1 MLFHG
6 VKFALER
13 NVSNHRV
20 IQHGGFYSSGLQFD
34 SRFIDFSSN
43 VNPLGF
49 PSSITKIINK
59 NRSLLS
65 VYPDPDSSKLRDD
78 LQKYTGIQKNQ
89 IIVGNG
95 ATEIIYNFCKVFLHK
110 DSNVLIPI
118 PTFGEYEAASRLSGS
133 QITFFKTMNL
143 NKNTSEF
150 QDLVTKT
157 NCIFVCNPN
166 NPTGI
171 LISKNNLLK
180 ILESAYNKSVLM
192 FLDECFIE
200 LVPDSNE
207 SLVRYLK
214 EFDNLFI
221 LRSLTK
227 SFGLAGLRI
236 GYGLGNKK
244 VIDVLQRIKIPWNVN
259 GLAQMAASEA
269 LSNMSHLSKT
279 RKLIKKELKFL
290 KDSISKINGFTC
302 YDSSTNFILIKSRM
316 NSKKIQEKL
325 IEEKILIR
333 DCSNFRGLDNKF
345 IRVAVRTHKE
355 NVKLVRALEE
365 I

>member
-1 MLFHG
+1 M
-6 VKFALER
+6 KFALER

-20 IQHGGFYSSGLQFD
+20 IQHGGFYSNRLQYDSGFM
-34 SRFIDFSSN
+34 DFSSN

-59 NRSLLS
+59 NRSLFS
-65 VYPDPDSSKLRDD
+65 VYPDSDSSKLRDD
-78 LQKYTGIQKNQ
+78 LQKYTGIKKNQ

-110 DSNVLIPI
+110 YSNVLIPV
-118 PTFGEYEAASRLSGS
+118 PTFGEYEVASRLSGS

-143 NKNTSEF
+143 NKNISEL

-166 NPTGI
+166 NPTGV
-171 LISKNNLLK
+171 LLSKNNLLK

-200 LVPDSNE
+200 LVPNSNE

-269 LSNMSHLSKT
+269 LSNISHLDKT

-290 KDSISKINGFTC
+290 NDSISKINGFIC
-302 YDSSTNFILIKSRM
+302 YDSSTNFILIKSKM

-325 IEEKILIR
+325 IEKKILVR

>member
-1 MLFHG
+1 M
-6 VKFALER
+6 KFAIEK
-13 NVSNHRV
+13 NVSNHHV
-20 IQHGGFYSSGLQFD
+20 IQHGGFYSSGLQYDFG
-34 SRFIDFSSN
+34 FIDFSSN

-49 PSSITKIINK
+49 PSSIMKIIHK
-59 NRSLLS
+59 NRSLFS

-95 ATEIIYNFCKVFLHK
+95 ATEIIYNFCKIFLHK
-110 DSNVLIPI
+110 NSNVLIPI
-118 PTFGEYEAASRLSGS
+118 PTFGEYEAASRLSNS
-133 QITFFKTMNL
+133 RITFFKTMNL
-143 NKNTSEF
+143 NKNTSEL
-150 QDLVTKT
+150 QDLITKT

-180 ILESAYNKSVLM
+180 ILESAYNKSAFV

-200 LVPDSNE
+200 LVPDLNE
-207 SLVRYLK
+207 SLVHYLK

-244 VIDVLQRIKIPWNVN
+244 VIDVLQRVKIPWNVN
-259 GLAQMAASEA
+259 GLAQVAAIEA
-269 LSNMSHLSKT
+269 LSNVSHLRKT

-325 IEEKILIR
+325 IAKKILIR

-355 NVKLVRALEE
+355 NVKLIRVLEA

>member
-1 MLFHG
+1 M
-6 VKFALER
+6 KFTLER

-20 IQHGGFYSSGLQFD
+20 IQHGGFYSSGLQYD
-34 SRFIDFSSN
+34 PRFIDFSSN
-43 VNPLGF
+43 INPLGF

-59 NRSLLS
+59 NRSLFS

-78 LQKYTGIQKNQ
+78 LQKYTGIKKNQ

-110 DSNVLIPI
+110 SSDVLIPV

-133 QITFFKTMNL
+133 KITFFKTMDI
-143 NKNTSEF
+143 NKNIAEF

-157 NCIFVCNPN
+157 NCTFVCNPN

-180 ILESAYNKSVLM
+180 ILESSYNKSVPV

-207 SLVRYLK
+207 SLVQYLK

-244 VIDVLQRIKIPWNVN
+244 VIDVLQRTKIPWNVS

-269 LSNMSHLSKT
+269 LSNVSHLSKT
-279 RKLIKKELKFL
+279 RKLIKNELKFL
-290 KDSISKINGFTC
+290 KNSISKINGFIC

-325 IEEKILIR
+325 IAKKILIR
-333 DCSNFRGLDNKF
+333 DCSNFHGLDNKF
-345 IRVAVRTHKE
+345 IRIAVRTHKE